1 MLTRRPARP
10 VAPPRLA
17 AVLLAACGFLVP
29 APSSAQPSN
38 PQPSDA
44 PPAAEGAFPDAV
56 FWASFRQYLPPD
68 NVYTPYYSWDADMAL
83 DLTLYRRGRGAA
95 EFGTVFQTAGT
106 ENLGT
111 QVGVGG
117 TAYILRVGYARSLSP
132 GLSLSAGIAHLS
144 SHLTRDLDDKTDE
157 QRREG
162 KVIPDVQDADE
173 YNVLYLKAH
182 AVFARWPLAP
192 EIDVILEPV
201 NFRFDLGGAP
211 YARPLYVGTRST
223 LWRAGGKTLA
233 LETQHEIGNN
243 AFNAFCLLLELF
255 PRGQRDGRFQ
265 LFVSGSPGR
274 TMHVSPNV
282 AALRDGL
289 AAGVRLRF
297 DTAR

>member
-1 MLTRRPARP
+1 MQTRPPRP
-10 VAPPRLA
+10 VARPRLVA
-17 AVLLAACGFLVP
+17 ALLAACACLAP
-29 APSSAQPSN
+29 AFSSAQSPN
-38 PQPSDA
+38 A
-44 PPAAEGAFPDAV
+44 PPAAPPAEGPFPEAV
-56 FWASFRQYLPPD
+56 FGASFRQYLPPD
-68 NVYTPYYSWDADMAL
+68 NVYAPYYAWDAHMAL

-95 EFGTVFQTAGT
+95 EFAAVFQTAGT

-117 TAYILRVGYARSLSP
+117 TAYILRAGYARSLSP
-132 GLSLSAGIAHLS
+132 RLSLSAGVAHLS

-157 QRREG
+157 LRREG
-162 KVIPDVQDADE
+162 KTVPDVQDPDE

-182 AVFARWPLAP
+182 VVLARWPLAP

-201 NFRFDLGGAP
+201 NFRFDLGHAP
-211 YARPLYVGTRST
+211 YVRPLYLGTRST
-223 LWRAGGKTLA
+223 LWRAGTKTLA

-255 PRGQRDGRFQ
+255 PRGQRDGRLQ
-265 LFVSGSPGR
+265 LFVGGSPGR

-282 AALRDGL
+282 AALRDGF

-297 DTAR
+297 DTTR